1 MRRFKPS
8 RQSYGTDSYGG
19 LRMRYSAQ
27 QMLTSY
33 KPGQDVGGL
42 GADFDVDALI
52 GEVSTWAPSSPD
64 TALEQT
70 NKAPAKKSSGG
81 GGNIGAFD
89 PLTGAMNLISSGFNV
104 AGTIIGAVHEGKQA
118 KLQREQE
125 LKLGRQALK
134 MQPGQIQLAALEAQ
148 EAAAASAAG
157 KAWAMWIGSGIII
170 LGLGGMVFY
179 AVGQKK
185 EEKERAE

>member
-52 GEVSTWAPSSPD
+52 GEVSTWSPSSSE

-70 NKAPAKKSSGG
+70 NKAPVKKSGG
-81 GGNIGAFD
+81 SLGFD
-89 PLTGAMNLISSGFNV
+89 PLSAVSGAITGVTGLASS
-104 AGTIIGAVHEGKQA
+104 IIGAVHEGKQA

-134 MQPGQIQLAALEAQ
+134 MQPGQIQLATLEAQ

-170 LGLGGMVFY
+170 LGLGGMVIY